1 MDTSLQKEFEAKI
14 HSLLKEELSY
24 HTLEYQKKIKSQI
37 LGAFLD
43 PHQAT

>member
-24 HTLEYQKKIKSQI
+24 HTLEYQKKIKNQI
-37 LGAFLD
+37 SSFVAKN
-43 PHQAT
+43 AKN